1 MSYMPRTQSKKF
13 LDGDCPAGVLAIYD
27 NGGKTWDRYTVFYKP
42 TAPLKDR
49 GEYIGYRGM
58 SEDPYSPSGF
68 GIYGELKAWEVAAYR
83 SRVYHHSAKWSDL
96 PEQVKKSVRQDCE
109 DFGK

>member
-1 MSYMPRTQSKKF
+1 
-13 LDGDCPAGVLAIYD
+13 
-27 NGGKTWDRYTVFYKP
+27 
-42 TAPLKDR
+42 
-49 GEYIGYRGM
+49 M